1 MKLSY
6 LIELEKRN
14 FRKFIESTNFST
26 QYKEP
31 ILVGMLG
38 TISVYQGQNFCD
50 TENFYLCTKE
60 DNVQGIIKAHGGY
73 GDICTKEDYI
83 QELLN
88 EFN

>member
-14 FRKFIESTNFST
+14 FQKFIESTNFST

-38 TISVYQGQNFCD
+38 TISVYQGQNYYD
-50 TENFYLCTKE
+50 KENFYLCTKG

>member
-6 LIELEKRN
+6 LMSLEKRS
-14 FRKFIESTNFST
+14 FERFIESTDYKT
-26 QYKEP
+26 QYKNP
-31 ILVGMLG
+31 VHIGTLG
-38 TISVYQGQNFCD
+38 IIDVYQGQNYCD
-50 TENFYLCTKE
+50 KENFYLCTKG

-88 EFN
+88 ELD

>member
-1 MKLSY
+1 MKLFY
-6 LIELEKRN
+6 LIALEKRS
-14 FRKFIESTNFST
+14 FERFIKSTNFNT

-38 TISVYQGQNFCD
+38 TISVYQGQNYYD
-50 TENFYLCTKE
+50 KENFYLCTKG